1 METIDGLADTFNTKA
16 DINTVYAVPMQTSY
30 TIRSVDST
38 ENQVHTFLLNGTNN
52 SFGIHA
58 YALRMAA
65 STADS
70 SHFKHNSARILR
82 SKNSRVSGITIEPT
96 PDRVVNHKR
105 MTRHEDMATV
115 TATSEYSAIL
125 RGWKMFRQD
134 TTNEAIL
141 VGT

>member
-1 METIDGLADTFNTKA
+1 MDYCYRWWWWNWITKSTERRRTAGRSNQYWHKGMETIDGLADTFNTKA

-70 SHFKHNSARILR
+70 YSLQTTITPGGILC
-82 SKNSRVSGITIEPT
+82 KNSQSEWNPIEPT
-96 PDRVVNHKR
+96 DRV
-105 MTRHEDMATV
+105 
-115 TATSEYSAIL
+115 
-125 RGWKMFRQD
+125 
-134 TTNEAIL
+134 
-141 VGT
+141 